1 MSDFYFSKIE
11 TYDKDEILNPFS
23 SQETERKERRRN
35 KKLASLGIFVGKTT
49 PKVLDKAMDFE
60 TKVSKLKSENP
71 DKAAELNLKKAWQLA
86 TLKAQGVKVKTEISK
101 IKKTAKKIEKRK
113 QQSAKRWEERQKL
126 VKLEHT
132 LKQRKRQRNIDNRRD
147 NKRSKKYK
155 RLVKRGHILPELPK
169 E

>member
-23 SQETERKERRRN
+23 TQETERKKRRRN
-35 KKLASLGIFVGKTT
+35 KKLVNLGIFVGKTT
-49 PKVLDKAMDFE
+49 PKVLDKAIDFE
-60 TKVSKLKSENP
+60 TKVLKLKSENP

-101 IKKTAKKIEKRK
+101 IKKTAKKVEKRK

-126 VKLEHT
+126 VKLEHA